1 MKLLM
6 RIQTTDCFQKCLF
19 PDAIIVN
26 TANVCDDQ
34 KKVLK

>member
-1 MKLLM
+1 MKLLV
-6 RIQTTDCFQKCLF
+6 RIQTTDYFQKCLF